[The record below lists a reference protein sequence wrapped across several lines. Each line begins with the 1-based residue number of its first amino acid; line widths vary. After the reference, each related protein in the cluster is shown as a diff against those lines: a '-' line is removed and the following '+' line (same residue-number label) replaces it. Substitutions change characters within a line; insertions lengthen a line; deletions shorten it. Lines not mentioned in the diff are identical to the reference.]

1 MNKKIVNPK
10 YIISCLLLLSCFSL
24 GFVLQTDDDVY
35 LKITRG
41 LDIFSKVYRDVAYK
55 YVENVDPEEFMKYGI
70 DKMLESLDP
79 YTVFIDD
86 KKSDEIDLIT
96 NGKYGGIGISV
107 GVRDSNFVVTNVM
120 EGFTAARNGIKIGDV
135 ILRIDS
141 VDLTGKTS
149 EDVRDLFRGE
159 PGTTLSMRIARNGVA
174 HPIDFTLTR
183 EEILLKN
190 VTYAG
195 ILDRNIGYIRLEH
208 FTRGAGE
215 EVRDAIKDLK
225 SKGAQRLVLDL
236 RSNPG
241 GLLDQAVEVVS
252 QFVPRNS
259 LIVSTH
265 GRTEDAEHKYYTQEE
280 PVAPDLPLMVMV
292 NGESASASEI
302 VAGALQD
309 LDRAII
315 VGTRTFGKGL
325 VQTIT
330 QLPYNTTLKITTAK
344 YYTPSG
350 RCIQEIDYGN
360 KRNGVFRPFPDSTR
374 KTFYTTHHRPVR
386 DEGGIAPDSLVR
398 AYTPSHTL
406 DALESN
412 DYFSRFFDANQ
423 QYVND
428 TTLSKEKL
436 YDDFIG
442 FLRTSHFE
450 GDPRITRSLDSAIAA
465 AQDDQYAENAI
476 DEMKAARE
484 KAANEWEKNLTGEK
498 ENKQDKKDIETEL
511 LIARARRTGGE
522 RDAIAAGIPYDTQ
535 LQTGIHILENQ
546 KTVEIKLGL
555 K

>member
-1 MNKKIVNPK
+1 MNKKIVGKK
-10 YIISCLLLLSCFSL
+10 YIISSLLLLSCFSL

-41 LDIFSKVYRDVAYK
+41 LDIFSKVYREVAYK

-70 DKMLESLDP
+70 DRMLESLDP

-107 GVRDSNFVVTNVM
+107 GVRDSNFIVTNVM
-120 EGFTAARNGIKIGDV
+120 EGFTAARNGIKIGDA

-159 PGTTLSMRIARNGVA
+159 PGTTLHMSISRNGVA

-190 VTYAG
+190 VSYSG
-195 ILDRNIGYIRLEH
+195 ILNHNIGYIRLEH

-215 EVRDAIKDLK
+215 EVRESVKELK
-225 SKGAQRLVLDL
+225 NEGAQRLVLDL
-236 RSNPG
+236 RGNPG

-280 PVAPDLPLMVMV
+280 PVAPDLPLMVLV
-292 NGESASASEI
+292 NSESASASEI

-309 LDRAII
+309 LDRALI

-330 QLPYNTTLKITTAK
+330 PLPYNTTLKITTAK

-350 RCIQEIDYGN
+350 RCIQEINYGS
-360 KRNGVFRPFPDSTR
+360 KQNGVFRPFPDSTR
-374 KTFYTTHHRPVR
+374 KTFFTIHHRPVR
-386 DEGGIAPDSLVR
+386 DEGGIAPDSIVR
-398 AYTPSHTL
+398 AYTPSQTL
-406 DALESN
+406 DALENN
-412 DYFSRFFDANQ
+412 DYFSRFFDANN
-423 QYVND
+423 QYVSD
-428 TTLSKEKL
+428 TTITKQTL
-436 YDDFIG
+436 YTDFVT
-442 FLRTSHFE
+442 FLRDSHFE

-465 AQDDQYAENAI
+465 AKDDKYSDGVLDDI
-476 DEMKAARE
+476 KTARE
-484 KAANEWEKNLTGEK
+484 KAAAEWEKNFSSVD
-498 ENKQDKKDIETEL
+498 NKQDRKDIETEL

-522 RDAIAAGIPYDTQ
+522 REAIAAGIPYDNQ

-555 K
+555 R

>member
-1 MNKKIVNPK
+1 MAFACV
-10 YIISCLLLLSCFSL
+10 LLSCFSL

-41 LDIFSKVYRDVAYK
+41 LDIFSKVYREVAYK

-70 DKMLESLDP
+70 DRMLESLDP

-86 KKSDEIDLIT
+86 NKSDEIDLIT

-107 GVRDSNFVVTNVM
+107 GVRDSSFVVTSVM
-120 EGFTAARNGIKIGDV
+120 DGFTAARNGVKIGD
-135 ILRIDS
+135 IIIQIDS
-141 VDLTGKTS
+141 VDVLRKTPD
-149 EDVRDLFRGE
+149 DVRELFRGE
-159 PGTTLSMRIARNGVA
+159 PGTTLHLRVMRNGVPN
-174 HPIDFTLTR
+174 PIDFTLTR

-190 VTYAG
+190 VSYAG
-195 ILDRNIGYIRLEH
+195 LLDHNIGYIRLEH

-215 EVRDAIKDLK
+215 EVRTAIKDLK
-225 SKGAQRLVLDL
+225 SKGAQRFILDL
-236 RSNPG
+236 RGNPG

-265 GRTEDAEHKYYTQEE
+265 GRTEDSEHKYYTDEE
-280 PVAPDLPLMVMV
+280 PVAPDMPLMVMV

-330 QLPYNTTLKITTAK
+330 PLPYNTTLKITTAK

-374 KTFYTTHHRPVR
+374 KTFFTAHHRPVR
-386 DEGGIAPDSLVR
+386 DEGGITPDSTVR
-398 AYTPSHTL
+398 PYTPSRTILAL
-406 DALESN
+406 DNN
-412 DYFSRFFDANQ
+412 DYFSRFFDSHNK
-423 QYVND
+423 YVAD
-428 TTLSKEKL
+428 TTITSQKL
-436 YDDFIG
+436 YTDFIE
-442 FLRTSHFE
+442 FLHTSHFE
-450 GDPRITRSLDSAIAA
+450 GDPRITQSLDSAIAT
-465 AQDDQYAENAI
+465 AQDDKYADGML
-476 DEMKAARE
+476 DEMKAARD
-484 KAANEWEKNLTGEK
+484 KAATEWEKNLGE
-498 ENKQDKKDIETEL
+498 DKKDIETEL

-522 RDAIAAGIPYDTQ
+522 REAIAVAIPYDNQ

-555 K
+555 R